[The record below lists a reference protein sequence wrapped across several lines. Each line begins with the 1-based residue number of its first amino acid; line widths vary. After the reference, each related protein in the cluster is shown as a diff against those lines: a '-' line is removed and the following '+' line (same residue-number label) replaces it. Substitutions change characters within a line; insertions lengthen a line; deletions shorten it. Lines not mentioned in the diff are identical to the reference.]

1 MRKSSWA
8 VLGVCALLLFGLGF
22 AYMLSRASND
32 TLTRDQA
39 AQIVQKMQDAV
50 ARKDVGTIMNY
61 IDPSPETRV
70 ASLNQDQ
77 LRIMIGRALHAMK
90 NPRADVSNLAFAGGV
105 DSDATLDFDLD
116 VKNGDTDYNALPYKG
131 HIALH
136 LKRVD
141 VPHLLGLYQTKEWR
155 VVSGSTTGPQ
165 LTDMGE

>member
-22 AYMLSRASND
+22 AYMMSRTSND

-50 ARKDVGTIMNY
+50 ARKDAGTVMNY
-61 IDPSPETRV
+61 IAPSPETRV
-70 ASLNQDQ
+70 AGLNQDQ

-105 DSDATLDFDLD
+105 DNDATLDFDLD
-116 VKNGDTDYNALPYKG
+116 IKNGDTDYNALPYKG

-136 LKRVD
+136 LMRVD

-155 VVSGSTTGPQ
+155 IVSGSTSGPQ